1 MRGYYRLFFDGVTRN
16 EPTRCLL
23 GELNRRES
31 EKYWYG
37 GRRTCR
43 PRFVVH
49 VSAPWASTLVRK
61 TLPVKSLEEN
71 YVSVEIP
78 GYYSYHR
85 SFSFIGG
92 REPESTYQHY
102 TNSLY
107 GAVHYVLLS
116 AR

>member
-1 MRGYYRLFFDGVTRN
+1 MIRECKPTVFDKGTDIGIV
-16 EPTRCLL
+16 
-23 GELNRRES
+23 NRQNFS
-31 EKYWYG
+31 KIWYG
-37 GRRTCR
+37 TCRTCR
-43 PRFVVH
+43 TRCVVP